1 MQDPT
6 EAKIMAEIYR
16 NGPVSVS
23 WNPPAAFPSYKG
35 GVLAQISVP
44 DDPMAAEFL
53 QLESSY
59 DD

>member
-23 WNPPAAFPSYKG
+23 WNPPSAFPSYKG
-35 GVLAQISVP
+35 GTLAQISAP

-53 QLESSY
+53 QL
-59 DD
+59 